1 MLTTLLSFFVT
12 LGILITF
19 HELGHYWVARW
30 CGVRVLRFSVGF
42 GKVLI
47 KRVDKN
53 GTEWALSAIPLGGYV
68 KMLDQD
74 DLSPTDAASSSFST
88 SSASTATS
96 TSADSMSAGKSVVD
110 PRGTSFQSQP
120 VSKRFAIVAAGP
132 LFNLILAA
140 LLYAGLNFVG
150 TQEPEAILAQPAAS
164 TPAAQA
170 GLQAGDKLVA
180 INQTPVASWPQV
192 RWNLLQRLAD
202 GGEVQLTIEQG
213 GAQLTRTMLL
223 PSVGDPSQAD
233 PMRDLGL
240 SLASGPPF
248 VRGLVEGSVAQRAG
262 LETGDQIIRINAIN
276 RPDTGTLIKTIQ
288 QHAGREVD
296 IEVLRN
302 GQALK
307 FALIPNAHTLENG
320 QTVGRAGI
328 QLGADVAMVNVRYGL
343 FESLI
348 NGTVKT
354 FDTAWFSLKM
364 MGRMLTGEVS
374 LKNISGP
381 VTIADYAGQTAKI
394 GWAAY
399 VAFLALVSV
408 SLGILNLLP
417 IPMLD
422 GGHLLYYLIEMVRG
436 KPPSALVMEW
446 GQRVG
451 ISLLGGLM
459 VLALFN
465 DLLRIFS

>member
-74 DLSPTDAASSSFST
+74 DLSPASGPTSNASS
-88 SSASTATS
+88 ATPVRLS
-96 TSADSMSAGKSVVD
+96 NAPD

-140 LLYAGLNFVG
+140 FLYASLNFIG
-150 TQEPEAILAQPAAS
+150 TQEPAAILAQPQAS

-170 GLQAGDKLVA
+170 GLQAGDKIVA
-180 INQTPVASWPQV
+180 INQSPVASWPQV

-202 GGEVQLTIEQG
+202 GGDVQITIDQG
-213 GAQLTRTMLL
+213 GAQLTRSMLL
-223 PSVGDPSQAD
+223 PSLGDPSQAD

-240 SLASGPPF
+240 GLASGPPF

-262 LETGDQIIRINAIN
+262 LEAGDRIIRINAIEH
-276 RPDTGTLIKTIQ
+276 PDTGTLIKTIQ
-288 QHAGREVD
+288 QHAGQEV
-296 IEVLRN
+296 VLEANRD
-302 GQALK
+302 GRKLE
-307 FALIPNAHTLENG
+307 FALVPAAHTLENG

-343 FESLI
+343 IESLV
-348 NGTVKT
+348 NGTIKT
-354 FDTAWFSLKM
+354 FDTAWFSLRM
-364 MGRMLTGEVS
+364 MGRMLTGDVS

-381 VTIADYAGQTAKI
+381 VTIADYAGQTAKM

-399 VAFLALVSV
+399 IAFLALVSV

-422 GGHLLYYLIEMVRG
+422 GGHLLYYLIEIVRG
-436 KPPSALVMEW
+436 KPPSAMAMEW
-446 GQRVG
+446 GQRAGVT
-451 ISLLGGLM
+451 LLAGLM
-459 VLALFN
+459 ALAIFN

>member
-74 DLSPTDAASSSFST
+74 DLSASHSSV
-88 SSASTATS
+88 SASGSPSSNATVTAS
-96 TSADSMSAGKSVVD
+96 GVAD

-132 LFNLILAA
+132 VFNLILAVF
-140 LLYAGLNFVG
+140 LYASLNFVG
-150 TQEPEAILAQPAAS
+150 TQEPEAILAQPTAS
-164 TPAAQA
+164 SPAALA
-170 GLQAGDKLVA
+170 GLQSGDKIVA
-180 INQTPVASWPQV
+180 INQTPIASWPQL
-192 RWNLLQRLAD
+192 RWDLLQRLAD
-202 GGEVQLTIEQG
+202 GGEVQVTIDQG
-213 GAQLTRTMLL
+213 GARLTRNIML
-223 PSVGDPSQAD
+223 PAITDPSQAD
-233 PMRDLGL
+233 PMRDLGIG
-240 SLASGPPF
+240 LASGPPF

-262 LETGDQIIRINAIN
+262 FENGDRIVRINTID

-288 QHAGREVD
+288 QNAGREVE
-296 IEVLRN
+296 IEVVRDGRL
-302 GQALK
+302 LK
-307 FALIPNAHTLENG
+307 FALIPTAHTLENG

-328 QLGADVAMVNVRYGL
+328 QLGADIPMVNVRYGL
-343 FESLI
+343 LESLM

-354 FDTAWFSLKM
+354 FDTAWFSLRM
-364 MGRMLTGEVS
+364 MGRMLTGDVS

-399 VAFLALVSV
+399 IAFLALVSV

-436 KPPSALVMEW
+436 KPTSAVVMEW

-451 ISLLGGLM
+451 VSLLAGLM
-459 VLALFN
+459 ALALFN

>member
-74 DLSPTDAASSSFST
+74 DLAPTKGVSASS
-88 SSASTATS
+88 ALEPALEATEI
-96 TSADSMSAGKSVVD
+96 D

-120 VSKRFAIVAAGP
+120 VSRRFAIVAAGP
-132 LFNLILAA
+132 LFNLLLAV
-140 LLYAGLNFVG
+140 LLYAGINLVG
-150 TQEPEAILAQPAAS
+150 TQEPEAILAQPALHS
-164 TPAAQA
+164 PAAQA
-170 GLQAGDKLVA
+170 GLQGGDKIIA
-180 INQTPVASWPQV
+180 INQTPVASWPQL

-202 GGEVQLTIEQG
+202 GGETQLTVEQG
-213 GAQLTRTMLL
+213 GAQLNRTLKL
-223 PSVGDPSQAD
+223 PTLPDPSQAD

-240 SLASGPPF
+240 GLASGPPF
-248 VRGLVEGSVAQRAG
+248 IRGIVPGSIAQRVG
-262 LETGDQIIRINAIN
+262 LEPQDRIIRIGAIE
-276 RPDTGTLIKTIQ
+276 RPDTGTLVRTIQ
-288 QHAGREVD
+288 QHADREID
-296 IEVLRN
+296 IEIERGQQKIKFSLIPTPYTLDN
-302 GQALK
+302 GQV
-307 FALIPNAHTLENG
+307 
-320 QTVGRAGI
+320 VGRAGI
-328 QLGADVAMVNVRYGL
+328 QIGADVAMVNVSYGPID
-343 FESLI
+343 SLI
-348 NGTVKT
+348 QGAVKT
-354 FDTAWFSLKM
+354 FDTAWFSLRM
-364 MGRMLTGEVS
+364 MGRMITGDVS

-381 VTIADYAGQTAKI
+381 VTIADYAGQSAKI

-399 VAFLALVSV
+399 IAFLALVSV

-422 GGHLLYYLIEMVRG
+422 GGHLLYYLWEMVRG
-436 KPPSALVMEW
+436 KPVSANVMEW
-446 GQRVG
+446 GHKIG
-451 ISLLGGLM
+451 LTLLAGLM
-459 VLALFN
+459 GLALFN
-465 DLLRIFS
+465 DFIRIFS